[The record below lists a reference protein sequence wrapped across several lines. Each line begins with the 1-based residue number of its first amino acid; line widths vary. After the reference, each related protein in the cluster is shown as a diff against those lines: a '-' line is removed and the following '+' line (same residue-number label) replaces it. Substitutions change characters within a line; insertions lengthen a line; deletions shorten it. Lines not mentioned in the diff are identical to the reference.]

1 MFFLYLNLVVTV
13 NTSITNLLSLC
24 FSFDSI
30 KWSMSV
36 LLPVH
41 QVFLYLLRLLFC
53 TKALPYWLHLYDL
66 YPECILMWL
75 ISWLFS
81 KITLQHWEHSYG
93 LSPVCALT
101 CPKRLQLVAKLLSHW
116 WHLYAFFSVCILLW
130 FMKPYSV
137 RKSYHTRCIDK
148 IYLFYGLVF
157 GSHVMQFIIH
167 HITIFKIATI
177 IKTISALF
185 LWSIIINLWSPLL
198 YTF

>member
-1 MFFLYLNLVVTV
+1 MVYVC
-13 NTSITNLLSLC
+13 TSSCPPSFLLS
-24 FSFDSI
+24 
-30 KWSMSV
+30 
-36 LLPVH
+36 
-41 QVFLYLLRLLFC
+41 
-53 TKALPYWLHLYDL
+53 
-66 YPECILMWL
+66 
-75 ISWLFS
+75 S
-81 KITLQHWEHSYG
+81 KITILYKSLAILIAFIRPLPRVYSHVAYKLTILQDHITTLRALIWSFT
-93 LSPVCALT
+93 VCALT

-137 RKSYHTRCIDK
+137 RKSFHTRCIDK

-167 HITIFKIATI
+167 HITIFKIAAI